1 MADSLDLDRFL
12 PYRLSRLSNTVSQ
25 AIADLYVER
34 FNLTV
39 TEWRVL
45 AVLGREP
52 GLSAREVALR
62 TAMDKVAVSR
72 AVARLIAAGR
82 IDRGTDRGDRRRSVL
97 HLSGAGKRIYDQVV
111 PLALDFERRLLER
124 LDASERADLDR
135 LLARLERAS
144 LGA

>member
-124 LDASERADLDR
+124 LDAGERADLDR

>member
-82 IDRGTDRGDRRRSVL
+82 IDRGTDHGDRRRSVL
-97 HLSGAGKRIYDQVV
+97 HLSDAGQRIRDQVV

-124 LDASERADLDR
+124 LDPDERADLDR

-144 LGA
+144 LGG